1 MTEQRKAPPSFG
13 DAARQ
18 MMTPGAPRLTEAEQ
32 HEVEAEEDAPDPS
45 PLASKA
51 ADPGDEDELPEW
63 VKMPGGLAIPPY
75 KQVGYMRF
83 KPELTERPDLG
94 ERTCVTWGLSV
105 ADERLA
111 RQAARGESTRLYEE
125 MAKRTIRVVDGHR
138 ADWAGRKTAAG
149 SVVRFWEEIG
159 PKARMFVINQY
170 LQTHTPNAEETADFF
185 LNCCVYRTA
194 AVG

>member
-1 MTEQRKAPPSFG
+1 MRPILLRVTTDLFALHERH
-13 DAARQ
+13 
-18 MMTPGAPRLTEAEQ
+18 TPGE
-32 HEVEAEEDAPDPS
+32 
-45 PLASKA
+45 
-51 ADPGDEDELPEW
+51 
-63 VKMPGGLAIPPY
+63 I
-75 KQVGYMRF
+75 
-83 KPELTERPDLG
+83 
-94 ERTCVTWGLSV
+94 
-105 ADERLA
+105 
-111 RQAARGESTRLYEE
+111 RLYEE